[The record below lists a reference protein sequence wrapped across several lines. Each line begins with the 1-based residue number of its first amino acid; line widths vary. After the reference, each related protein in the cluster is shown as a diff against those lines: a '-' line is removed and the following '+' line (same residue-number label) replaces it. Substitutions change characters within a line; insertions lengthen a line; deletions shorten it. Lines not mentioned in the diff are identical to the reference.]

1 MSLEP
6 PDIREPLDDPFVRLS
21 PRGEVEAANAPFRAL
36 ALAHGV
42 PPEPQRLFG
51 SPLFSL
57 IATVQREGRAHGVL
71 SVVAP
76 GPTRTFRVSATRD
89 GAGAFGLLFVDI
101 SDEVA
106 WRRQLF
112 DRNRELTVLND
123 LVTALSGTLEPEV
136 LARRIHDQTARIM
149 HATSFYIA
157 VHERDTGTIEF
168 LYFVEDNVPR
178 PMKPRPRPWGNGL
191 TERLLRTG
199 RPLLLENDA
208 EGRVRALGLEPLGRP
223 ARSWIGAPLMAHG
236 EPIGVIALQ
245 DHERDDTYAPHDL
258 ELLTIIAGQAAA
270 AIHNARL
277 YQAARRA
284 YDELSRAQARLLESE
299 RLRGVTETVGALN
312 HEVNNPLAAIAGNAQ
327 LLLRDEDALPPA
339 VLRKVET
346 ILDAARRIQSVT
358 ARMASLIQ
366 ATSMPYPGAASI
378 LDVRRSLSRD
388 EAEAAAPGAAPT
400 VPPGSPDA

>member
-1 MSLEP
+1 MNPEL
-6 PDIREPLDDPFVRLS
+6 PDIREPLDDPFVRVS
-21 PRGEVEAANAPFRAL
+21 PRGEVEAANAPFGAL

-51 SPLFSL
+51 SPFFSL
-57 IATVQREGRAHGVL
+57 LETAHREGRAQGVL

-76 GPTRTFRVSATRD
+76 GPPRTFRVSASHD
-89 GAGAFGLLFVDI
+89 GAGAIGVLLVDI
-101 SDEVA
+101 SDEIA

-149 HATSFYIA
+149 HAASFHIA
-157 VHERDTGTIEF
+157 VHEREAGTIEF
-168 LYFVEDNVPR
+168 LYCVDDNVPR
-178 PMKPRPRPWGNGL
+178 PMKPRPWGNGL
-191 TERLLRTG
+191 IERLLRTG

-208 EGRVRALGLEPLGRP
+208 ERRLRALGLEPIGQP

-245 DHERDDTYAPHDL
+245 DHERDDTYSPHDL

-284 YDELSRAQARLLESE
+284 YEELSHAQARLLESE

-327 LLLRDEDALPPA
+327 LLLRDADALSPA

-346 ILDAARRIQSVT
+346 ILDAARRIQRVT

-378 LDVRRSLSRD
+378 IDVRRSVSSD
-388 EAEAAAPGAAPT
+388 EAEAAAPSAAPT